1 MRCYFL
7 PIPLSL
13 KEQEHNK
20 EKELEN
26 ALDEMKRINDKIEV
40 AYRLWYRIND
50 ADPSMKKQSIDL
62 RGVAPHDTFWIST
75 QWVENRSGSQ
85 DRKFLPSG

>member
-7 PIPLSL
+7 HIPLSL

-62 RGVAPHDTFWIST
+62 RGVAPHDTFWES
-75 QWVENRSGSQ
+75 
-85 DRKFLPSG
+85 L

>member
-7 PIPLSL
+7 HIPLSL

-26 ALDEMKRINDKIEV
+26 ALDEMKRINDK
-40 AYRLWYRIND
+40 RHRRIT
-50 ADPSMKKQSIDL
+50 AVLPIQ
-62 RGVAPHDTFWIST
+62 
-75 QWVENRSGSQ
+75 RS
-85 DRKFLPSG
+85 FLDG